1 MSNVKVSLTQRQYVL
16 LMELLEA
23 VPRVLSGISDADI
36 SPESMP
42 DTPIDTSTPPT
53 PVNEVE
59 DSESGV
65 NLEPELA
72 VAKTNKGDKQI
83 WTTLDLV
90 FSVNSIA
97 LELYDGEAQSEDDL
111 AKYSI
116 ARFALE
122 QTHVGMKQLS
132 DGAMEAE
139 FSLKALS
146 FSNTRAGGSVFRDII
161 PSAEHKGKQV

>member
-23 VPRVLSGISDADI
+23 VPRALGGISDADT
-36 SPESMP
+36 SPESLP
-42 DTPIDTSTPPT
+42 ETPVDTSAPPT
-53 PVNEVE
+53 PV
-59 DSESGV
+59 SELDEAESTV

-72 VAKTNKGDKQI
+72 VSKTSKNGPQI
-83 WTTLDLV
+83 WTSLAFV
-90 FSVNSIA
+90 FSVQSIA
-97 LELYDGEAQSEDDL
+97 LELYDGEAQNEDDL

>member
-16 LMELLEA
+16 LMELVEA
-23 VPRVLSGISDADI
+23 VPRALSDISEADI
-36 SPESMP
+36 APESLP

-53 PVNEVE
+53 PASEMQE
-59 DSESGV
+59 SESGV
-65 NLEPELA
+65 NLEPELT
-72 VAKTNKGDKQI
+72 VAQKGKNDVQI

-97 LELYDGEAQSEDDL
+97 LELYDGEAQNEEDL
-111 AKYSI
+111 VKYSI

-146 FSNTRAGGSVFRDII
+146 FSNTRAGASVFRDII